1 MFFVYTDRRIL
12 IKDEYENQKESIGRL
27 LRNPIDCVCFCR
39 CNVRYYVIMELGYSK
54 DNRLERNPQ
63 NSLNQ
68 RVFLQPF
75 LFLHPIFLKST

>member
-1 MFFVYTDRRIL
+1 MKIKKNLLVGSLGIL
-12 IKDEYENQKESIGRL
+12 L
-27 LRNPIDCVCFCR
+27 TVFAFAA
-39 CNVRYYVIMELGYSK
+39 VMYVIMELGYSR